1 MCHAAVACAD
11 MNGPPPGALICQATY
26 CLGADPEAAS
36 RLQTPGLSGARL
48 KAHVDG
54 AISSVLPNISSLKM
68 VVVDLSHVH
77 PKLPKVK
84 VYIRPVGAV
93 VAQLLC
99 DPSVA
104 GSESENLDFKQALPN
119 AMSGSAFVLN
129 MQKHAG
135 PGVDIL
141 CANFYHDA
149 ALVDAGRKH
158 SLTPVSMFLAQL
170 SPKISMP
177 KSGSLLLG

>member
-48 KAHVDG
+48 KAHV
-54 AISSVLPNISSLKM
+54 
-68 VVVDLSHVH
+68 
-77 PKLPKVK
+77 
-84 VYIRPVGAV
+84 
-93 VAQLLC
+93 
-99 DPSVA
+99 
-104 GSESENLDFKQALPN
+104 KQALPN